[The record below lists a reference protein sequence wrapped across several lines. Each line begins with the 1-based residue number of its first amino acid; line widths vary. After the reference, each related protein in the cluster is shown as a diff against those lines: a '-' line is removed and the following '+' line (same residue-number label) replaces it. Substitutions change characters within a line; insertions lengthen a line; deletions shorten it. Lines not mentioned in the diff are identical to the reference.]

1 MLFEEKGRCIRSALF
16 VSMGDEKKDRRKGRS
31 LMGRDAG
38 EQSRPRG
45 GGKEVRQ
52 HAAGQENMEEV

>member
-16 VSMGDEKKDRRKGRS
+16 VSMGMKKGPSERAVLDGTGCGGAVPS
-31 LMGRDAG
+31 
-38 EQSRPRG
+38 SR
-45 GGKEVRQ
+45 GGKEVPQ

>member
-1 MLFEEKGRCIRSALF
+1 
-16 VSMGDEKKDRRKGRS
+16 
-31 LMGRDAG
+31 MGRDAG
-38 EQSRPRG
+38 EQSHPRG